1 MAALSPAV
9 SDQIRS
15 RFLSLDVSVD
25 ELLVHPDDAK
35 AFADAISSEV
45 LSVAD
50 VDVPSILRE
59 LIRLRKIGEARG
71 GLPRRVR
78 QYRGRGPRPR

>member
-1 MAALSPAV
+1 MAALPPAV
-9 SDQIRS
+9 SDQIRL

-35 AFADAISSEV
+35 AFANAISSEV
-45 LSVAD
+45 LNVAD
-50 VDVPSILRE
+50 LDVPSILRE
-59 LIRLRKIGEARG
+59 LIRLRKIGEKRG

-78 QYRGRGPRPR
+78 QYRGRGSHPR